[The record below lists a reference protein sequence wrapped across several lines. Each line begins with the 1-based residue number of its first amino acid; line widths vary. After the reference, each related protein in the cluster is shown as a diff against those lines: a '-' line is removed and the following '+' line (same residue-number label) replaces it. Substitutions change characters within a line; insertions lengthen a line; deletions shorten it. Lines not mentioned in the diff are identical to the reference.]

1 MPAGFR
7 YKQTIVIRTDIQMSV
22 GKLAAQACHASLE
35 AALKAMKSHPD
46 IFEAWLREGA
56 KKVVLRVES
65 LEELLRLRE
74 KAERLGIPNALITD
88 RGLTELP
95 PGTVTAL
102 AVGPAE
108 SSLVD
113 RVTGRLRLL

>member
-1 MPAGFR
+1 MPSDFR
-7 YKQTIVIRTDIQMSV
+7 YKQTIVVRTDIRMSV
-22 GKLAAQACHASLE
+22 GKLVSQACHASLE
-35 AALKAMKSHPD
+35 ASLKAMKTRPEE
-46 IFEAWLREGA
+46 FEAWLKEGA
-56 KKVVLRVES
+56 KKVILRVDS

-74 KAERLGIPNALITD
+74 EAESLGLPNALIAD

-108 SSLVD
+108 SELVD

>member
-1 MPAGFR
+1 LPGEFR
-7 YKQTIVIRTDIQMSV
+7 YKQTIVIRTDIHMSV
-22 GKLAAQACHASLE
+22 GKLVSQACHASLE
-35 AALKAMKSHPD
+35 AALKAMKAHPD
-46 IFEAWLREGA
+46 VFEAWLREGA

-65 LEELLRLRE
+65 LEDLLNLRE
-74 KAERLGIPNALITD
+74 EADRLGIPNALIRD

-95 PGTVTAL
+95 PGTITAL